1 MKLAACTKDQLDT
14 NKLRNFSTAPFKS
27 DFWSIWS
34 FITLWYSGGDGGHK
48 ATYKHIVMEY
58 FNHSCKPNVA
68 LSWMDGIVSGSVMR
82 PIKENEQLFI
92 SHSFRCIDE
101 FYRRKGI
108 TKELKLKCFDFICT
122 CRVCQLS
129 HDLQINLELRKDP
142 LFESV
147 EYRLSKVQNSSYRRK
162 QIEAIRNY
170 CFVIVLLE
178 SLLLHPNVKPFS
190 EIAMVTCR
198 DTRTT

>member
-1 MKLAACTKDQLDT
+1 MANEAYTFVQSCG
-14 NKLRNFSTAPFKS
+14 N
-27 DFWSIWS
+27 
-34 FITLWYSGGDGGHK
+34 GGHK

-58 FNHSCKPNVA
+58 FNHTYKPNVA
-68 LSWMDGIVSGSVMR
+68 LSWEDGIVSGTVMR
-82 PIKENEQLFI
+82 PIKKNEQLFI
-92 SHSFRCIDE
+92 SYLFRCIDE

-108 TKELKLKCFDFICT
+108 TEELMLKCFDFICT
-122 CRVCQLS
+122 CGMCQPS

-147 EYRLSKVQNSSYRRK
+147 FAEYRLSKVQNSSYRRK
-162 QIEAIRNY
+162 QIEAMRNY

-178 SLLLHPNVKPFS
+178 LLLLHPTVKPFS

-198 DTRTT
+198 VTRIT